1 MIFVGGINK
10 KIHLKTESKE
20 NFIFRFSGRSFVAP
34 SLDASDRSFKP
45 GEDHRTETLKTIEN
59 YLTGMGGVVK
69 NGHACVLRAICEVRL
84 LNINNICSNLERNG
98 LIY

>member
-1 MIFVGGINK
+1 M
-10 KIHLKTESKE
+10 
-20 NFIFRFSGRSFVAP
+20 IFRFSGRSFVAP

-69 NGHACVLRAICEVRL
+69 NGHACVLRAICEVL
-84 LNINNICSNLERNG
+84 LSQYQRFLFYLERV
-98 LIY
+98 Y

>member
-1 MIFVGGINK
+1 MINDRGNWQQLSYL
-10 KIHLKTESKE
+10 KIESKE
-20 NFIFRFSGRSFVAP
+20 NVIFRFSGRSFVAP

-69 NGHACVLRAICEVRL
+69 NGHACVLRAICEVL
-84 LNINNICSNLERNG
+84 
-98 LIY
+98 